1 MDTRYDDDGYYT
13 SVPVLIL
20 TTRENVQ
27 LPAGTTEADI
37 ATLREML
44 HPNSEPDAFEDRR
57 RAADRCFAAD
67 LAWPSFLERT
77 TPRDK
82 DLCRR
87 HRSQSS

>member
-37 ATLREML
+37 ATLRAML
-44 HPNSEPDAFEDRR
+44 HPNS
-57 RAADRCFAAD
+57 
-67 LAWPSFLERT
+67 
-77 TPRDK
+77 
-82 DLCRR
+82 
-87 HRSQSS
+87 